1 MMAHPMVP
9 PDDSPLLRAFRR
21 HESFLRRFIH
31 GFLPDRDDTDEVLQE
46 SFLKAFAVELERPIA
61 QPKSF
66 LFQIARDE
74 ALTRLRRQ
82 SLRIMECIDDADIL
96 QGHDKDDPVADL
108 AEHRQLLSVLHEAIA
123 QLPPQC
129 RRAFLLRKVHGL
141 SYKEIARAMGISPS
155 TAEKHLA
162 LALRRCDAHMN
173 SRDRTTSSHDA
184 DEHAVDPA
192 QETR

>member
-1 MMAHPMVP
+1 MVP
-9 PDDSPLLRAFRR
+9 SDDSQLLRAFRR

-31 GFLPDRDDTDEVLQE
+31 GFLPNRDDTDEVLQE

-66 LFQIARDE
+66 LFQIARNE

-82 SLRIMECIDDADIL
+82 SLRIMECIDDAESLMPQDA
-96 QGHDKDDPVADL
+96 DDPVADL
-108 AEHRQLLSVLHEAIA
+108 AEHRQLLGLLHEAIA

-155 TAEKHLA
+155 TVEKHLA
-162 LALRRCDAHMN
+162 LALRRCDAHLN
-173 SRDRTTSSHDA
+173 ARSRTHAPQGA
-184 DEHAVDPA
+184 DDNAAATA